1 MTVVNINSHKVQIDA
16 SSPDNIDKLAP
27 GNGPF
32 EIADTDKNPTFK
44 IKFADPKV
52 PVDMSLINTTN
63 IKDYNVTV
71 TYEDG
76 TVLKFTVSKIF
87 FSSNFFFSLILCH

>member
-1 MTVVNINSHKVQIDA
+1 MTVANIDSGKVKIVA
-16 SSPDNIDKLAP
+16 SSPDNVDKLAP

-32 EIADTDKNPTFK
+32 EIEETDTDPTFK
-44 IKFADPKV
+44 ITFTDPKV

-71 TYEDG
+71 TYADG
-76 TVLKFTVSKIF
+76 TVLKITVSKMFSHRI
-87 FSSNFFFSLILCH
+87 FSSSLILCH